1 MSIKLTV
8 EQALDAYTSCNE
20 LIKKSFSAKTA
31 IRLIRLQKELEIPYQ
46 AFNKAKDDTI
56 IKYSIKDENGETKVE
71 NLEDGRSFVLIGLEN
86 REICAKELNEAL
98 AQEIEV
104 SDIYFNEEDFGD
116 EKISA
121 EYLIGLLPFIK

>member
-8 EQALDAYTSCNE
+8 EQALNAYASCNE
-20 LIKKSFSAKTA
+20 LIKRSFSAKTA
-31 IRLIRLQKELEIPYQ
+31 IKLIRLQKELETLCQTFY
-46 AFNKAKDDTI
+46 KVKDETI
-56 IKYSIKDENGETKVE
+56 IKYSMKDENGEAKVE
-71 NLEDGRSFVLIGLEN
+71 NLEDGRSFVPIALEN
-86 REICAKELNEAL
+86 REICTKELNEAL

-104 SDIYFNEEDFGD
+104 SNICFNEEDFGD